1 MKEQM
6 ALRTG
11 YAAAVGGM
19 RPVWTVRHE
28 AKHGGGGA
36 AA

>member
-19 RPVWTVRHE
+19 RPVWMVRHE
-28 AKHGGGGA
+28 AEHGGGGTA
-36 AA
+36 A